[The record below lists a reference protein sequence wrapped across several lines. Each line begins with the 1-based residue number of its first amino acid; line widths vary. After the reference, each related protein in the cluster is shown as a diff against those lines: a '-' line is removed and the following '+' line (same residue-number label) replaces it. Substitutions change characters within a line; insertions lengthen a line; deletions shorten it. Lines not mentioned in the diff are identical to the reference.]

1 MIISQ
6 FPSGGGGITP
16 REAYAYTGKYEEVTD
31 AGGVKIRLLSSGIFV
46 VKRQMIV
53 DIFAVGGGSG
63 GFKGATG
70 ELHLRDPFSDY
81 DEYKTYY
88 ECGGGGSGGY
98 ATTVLG
104 VTLTPGTTY
113 EVVIGQGGAQNAP
126 GGETKI
132 TGVISA
138 NGGTVTHYN
147 DYKNGT
153 VEGGRS
159 FTGAWGG
166 TGGGAGDLDS
176 WRYITAEPH
185 AVQVWRDGGNGG
197 SDGGNGSG
205 WGLGMGQGETTRE
218 FGETN
223 GTLYAGGGAGGS
235 LSSTVYQGGAGGGGN
250 GASTHQAATNGT
262 PNTGSGGGGGC
273 YRVNNGAAGSG
284 GSGIIII
291 RNARTA

>member
-6 FPSGGGGITP
+6 FPSGCGGITP
-16 REAYAYTGKYEEVTD
+16 RDAYVYTGEYEEVTEAD
-31 AGGVKIRLLSSGIFV
+31 GLKIRLLSSGFFV
-46 VKRQMIV
+46 VKRRMEV

-63 GFKGATG
+63 GFTG
-70 ELHLRDPFSDY
+70 ITGDVRIYDPNSGHDAI
-81 DEYKTYY
+81 KTYY
-88 ECGGGGSGGY
+88 ECGGGGSGGNVK
-98 ATTVLG
+98 TVRG
-104 VTLTPGTTY
+104 AVLTPGTTY
-113 EVVIGQGGAQNAP
+113 EVVIGQGGAQNSP

-138 NGGTVTHYN
+138 SGGSITHYASTKTRTIEN
-147 DYKNGT
+147 
-153 VEGGRS
+153 GRS

-166 TGGGAGDLDS
+166 TGGGAGDLDT
-176 WRYITAEPH
+176 WEPTSTDPYEIEIL
-185 AVQVWRDGGNGG
+185 RDGGNGG

-205 WGLGMGQGETTRE
+205 WGLGMGNGETTRE

-235 LSSTVYQGGAGGGGN
+235 LSATQYQGGEGGGGN
-250 GASTHQAATNGT
+250 GATTRQAATNGT

-291 RNARTA
+291 RNARGE